1 MKRKILTIILFVFIA
16 LFIATII
23 FKNIYKR
30 KKFENNQ
37 STNNNTKNENYNYVE
52 LKEGIKPSFLE
63 EKNKLLFSN
72 IDINYNKDKTT
83 LSLDI
88 TNESDDDIYISEIY
102 MYGITFTN
110 KFAGHFFLEYNDVI
124 KSHEIIKNIEIS
136 IPYKIDKLKAL
147 FFEFSNDNK
156 KESNINEE

>member
-1 MKRKILTIILFVFIA
+1 MFLSYIDSNTFYEKSKIFI
-16 LFIATII
+16 
-23 FKNIYKR
+23 NNVIY
-30 KKFENNQ
+30 E
-37 STNNNTKNENYNYVE
+37 
-52 LKEGIKPSFLE
+52 
-63 EKNKLLFSN
+63 
-72 IDINYNKDKTT
+72 IDK
-83 LSLDI
+83 
-88 TNESDDDIYISEIY
+88 SDDDIYISEIY

-136 IPYKIDKLKAL
+136 IPYKIDKLEAL